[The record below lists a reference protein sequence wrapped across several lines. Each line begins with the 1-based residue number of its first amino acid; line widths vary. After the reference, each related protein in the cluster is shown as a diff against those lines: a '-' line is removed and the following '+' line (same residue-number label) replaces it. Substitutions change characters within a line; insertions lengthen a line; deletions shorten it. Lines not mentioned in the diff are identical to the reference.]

1 MHIEKEVELYI
12 LPTYMVLYVDT
23 TKESTCQ
30 KNPRAKKYSKIT
42 GYKISMQKLIVLLMH
57 KWWMEKEIKIIPF
70 TIALE

>member
-1 MHIEKEVELYI
+1 MQIEKEVELYI

-42 GYKISMQKLIVLLMH
+42 GYKISMQKLCYLCRSDEWKRKLR
-57 KWWMEKEIKIIPF
+57 
-70 TIALE
+70 